1 MPRVVTTVIVGA
13 GVMMIGE
20 EGVAALSTRGRV
32 FEAMT
37 GGTEL
42 YRVTNTYTVGNMI
55 FLSFY
60 FIGKFFLLNLMICRS
75 SPYNE
80 KCHCDN
86 VTGATESINVTFALM
101 TYLKRK

>member
-20 EGVAALSTRGRV
+20 DGVAALSTRGRV

-55 FLSFY
+55 FFLFFY
-60 FIGKFFLLNLMICRS
+60 RQVLL
-75 SPYNE
+75 
-80 KCHCDN
+80 
-86 VTGATESINVTFALM
+86 TEPNDLPLISL
-101 TYLKRK
+101 

>member
-1 MPRVVTTVIVGA
+1 VLPRVVTTVIVGA

-32 FEAMT
+32 FEGMT
-37 GGTEL
+37 GDTEL
-42 YRVTNTYTVGNMI
+42 YGVTNTHTHRWKNHI
-55 FLSFY
+55 FFS
-60 FIGKFFLLNLMICRS
+60 FIGKFFLLNLMICHS

-86 VTGATESINVTFALM
+86 VYVEYKCHFYGAFVT
-101 TYLKRK
+101 

>member
-20 EGVAALSTRGRV
+20 VDVAALSTRGRV

-42 YRVTNTYTVGNMI
+42 YRVTNTFTVGNMFI
-55 FLSFY
+55 FSF
-60 FIGKFFLLNLMICRS
+60 ICKVFLLCKYLL
-75 SPYNE
+75 SPPL
-80 KCHCDN
+80 
-86 VTGATESINVTFALM
+86 TGSQSPHHPPSNRAV
-101 TYLKRK
+101 LKTQYEPT